1 MNIYIYIYIYIYIF
15 CVLFVCICV
24 LYYCHRVAIQ
34 LQLTNTP
41 YILYQKLLN
50 FHSSYELMTFLVELL
65 TTTMVAGGL
74 WNCVDSVKVVS
85 LVRCI
90 GYVQKADRTDWHG
103 IQPPKQS
110 GSYNPL
116 LRSIGAGLSPY
127 FPLYS
132 ATPRSQ
138 LYIILE
144 FVGRNDGISLRLN
157 KNPRAFRS
165 I

>member
-1 MNIYIYIYIYIYIF
+1 M
-15 CVLFVCICV
+15 LFVYVCV
-24 LYYCHRVAIQ
+24 LYYCHQVAIQ
-34 LQLTNTP
+34 LQLTNIP

-50 FHSSYELMTFLVELL
+50 FHSSYELLTFLVELL

-90 GYVQKADRTDWHG
+90 GYIQKADRPDWHG
-103 IQPPKQS
+103 IQHPKQS

-116 LRSIGAGLSPY
+116 LSYIGSVLRPY

-144 FVGRNDGISLRLN
+144 FVGRNDGILLRLN
-157 KNPRAFRS
+157 KDPCAFRS